1 MLSRLIITFL
11 CAATIGSVSSAFLT
25 FEPDPVV
32 FKDADISTS
41 VSVRLNSKP
50 TEEVTVY
57 FEGPTMSMSTCMIVF
72 SPDNWDVPHPI
83 RVMPVSPPFDTPDLL
98 VQPESNS
105 ELLAKAVT
113 AGPLPADLSSTD
125 SLKITQA
132 SKALSNCI
140 ISGSTI
146 HTFDELYFS
155 FSKPDWYQVMSTGD
169 IEIQILRGECT
180 FWQSCFT
187 AIVFRYGPTVMS
199 LDTRGPIKNV
209 DEYPMTHV
217 TPNTNGLR
225 YTLGPEVGEHRIV
238 FPCGSKLSIA
248 VVDNNGI
255 VNLNVFLLLVAGYT
269 SPRGFCNI
277 PRPRSSHN
285 RLIGSDGQLHNDM
298 GEADAFANS
307 WEIKDEDVLTNPDA
321 RALIPPL
328 QQQPGTVCTFPEN
341 SLPKPVL
348 PTPSIPPSLTSTL
361 SPTITY
367 VLSSTTI
374 TTSPSTTPTTSPPPP
389 APPQPDVVGEI

>member
-41 VSVRLNSKP
+41 FSVQLNSKP

-113 AGPLPADLSSTD
+113 AGPTSCRPIIHRFPEDHT
-125 SLKITQA
+125 SLK
-132 SKALSNCI
+132 
-140 ISGSTI
+140 G
-146 HTFDELYFS
+146 F
-155 FSKPDWYQVMSTGD
+155 
-169 IEIQILRGECT
+169 IQLHHFRGECT

-217 TPNTNGLR
+217 TPKHQWTTVYPR
-225 YTLGPEVGEHRIV
+225 SR
-238 FPCGSKLSIA
+238 
-248 VVDNNGI
+248 
-255 VNLNVFLLLVAGYT
+255 VAGYT